1 MGQTVSVFIAKTCS
15 GRLCTGYNSQSRPWY
30 FLYMNAESLLRW
42 EFCSRSLFF
51 LANAFQSRNSDYEEI
66 EQKLRI
72 QYANFLRASIAQS
85 WNKSESPISPSDE
98 DFVMSYK
105 LPDRTYAKDRRSVE
119 TL

>member
-1 MGQTVSVFIAKTCS
+1 MS
-15 GRLCTGYNSQSRPWY
+15 
-30 FLYMNAESLLRW
+30 AESLLRW

-85 WNKSESPISPSDE
+85 
-98 DFVMSYK
+98 
-105 LPDRTYAKDRRSVE
+105 
-119 TL
+119 